1 MEDVKNKKYNKLNGG
16 MLDLTQITN
25 VILNLMI
32 VLIDRTNILPIINS
46 YLNIS
51 WAIGMNRGVVKLHDW
66 KVFFSEGFP
75 VMTTAKK
82 QNSLAHFS

>member
-1 MEDVKNKKYNKLNGG
+1 

-32 VLIDRTNILPIINS
+32 VLIGRTNILQIINS

-51 WAIGMNRGVVKLHDW
+51 WGIGMNRGVVKLHD
-66 KVFFSEGFP
+66 
-75 VMTTAKK
+75 
-82 QNSLAHFS
+82 